1 MADWHGQYQIDTS
14 EGKVDP
20 RGQCHEYLSGSP
32 GTTLGPPSEAPV
44 RPSRPAF
51 SILTR
56 PPPMVGGEK
65 PQQADGG
72 LVIGLFLG
80 VRRLNLRCL
89 T

>member
-1 MADWHGQYQIDTS
+1 
-14 EGKVDP
+14 
-20 RGQCHEYLSGSP
+20 
-32 GTTLGPPSEAPV
+32 
-44 RPSRPAF
+44 
-51 SILTR
+51 
-56 PPPMVGGEK
+56 MVGGEK